1 MYINKDI
8 DDNLDSLLPASTLKF
23 GLNQGVK
30 IVKIEYG
37 ATANSENINIQFDKD
52 GVTTYG
58 SIYREKDEKN
68 ASQTLATVKHLMRAF
83 ATDEQVE
90 AALGEQ
96 ITSFKELAEKAIT
109 LIQPKIATTTVDL
122 FLEYGQRKE
131 GKTSAYL
138 QMPTVRFNGKFI
150 CPATTGV
157 YNEEYSW
164 SDDTGKTHKGLRYV
178 SGTTIHPF
186 VRYEKYMQSEATSNK
201 KVDSGAN
208 NTPATGN
215 PLQNINT
222 EAKKS
227 TW

>member
-8 DDNLDSLLPASTLKF
+8 NDNLDSLLPASTLKF

-37 ATANSENINIQFDKD
+37 STANSENINIQFEKE

-58 SIYREKDEKN
+58 SVYKETGNMKPEN
-68 ASQTLATVKHLMRAF
+68 VLATVKHLMRAF
-83 ATDEQVE
+83 ASDEQVE

-96 ITSFKELAEKAIT
+96 IASFKELAEKAIG
-109 LIQPKIATTTVDL
+109 LISPKIGTTLVDL
-122 FLEYGQRKE
+122 FLEYGLLKE
-131 GKTSAYL
+131 GKTSAFL

-150 CPATTGV
+150 CPATTMDFT
-157 YNEEYSW
+157 EENTW
-164 SDDTGKTHKGLRYV
+164 SDDTGKTCKGLRYV

-186 VRYEKYMQSEATSNK
+186 VRYEKYMQSEATNSK
-201 KVDSGAN
+201 KVGG
-208 NTPATGN
+208 NTATTTTGN
-215 PLQNINT
+215 ALQNTNT
-222 EAKKS
+222 ETKKS

>member
-8 DDNLDSLLPASTLKF
+8 NDNLDSLLPASTLRF

-37 ATANSENINIQFDKD
+37 STANSENINIQFEKE

-58 SIYREKDEKN
+58 SIYKETGNMKPEN
-68 ASQTLATVKHLMRAF
+68 VLATVKHLMRAF
-83 ATDEQVE
+83 ASDDLVE
-90 AALGEQ
+90 ATLGEQ
-96 ITSFKELAEKAIT
+96 ISSFKELAEKAIG
-109 LIQPKIATTTVDL
+109 LISPKIGTTLVDL
-122 FLEYGQRKE
+122 FLEYGLLKE

-150 CPATTGV
+150 CPATTPA
-157 YNEEYSW
+157 YTEENTW
-164 SDDTGKTHKGLRYV
+164 SDDTGKTCKGLRYV
-178 SGTTIHPF
+178 SGPNVHPF
-186 VRYEKYMQSEATSNK
+186 VRYEKYMQSEATNNK
-201 KVDSGAN
+201 KVGGNTA
-208 NTPATGN
+208 TPATGN
-215 PLQNINT
+215 ALQNTNT

>member
-8 DDNLDSLLPASTLKF
+8 NDNLDSLLPASTLKF

-37 ATANSENINIQFDKD
+37 STANSENINIQFEKE

-58 SIYREKDEKN
+58 SIYKETGNMKPEN
-68 ASQTLATVKHLMRAF
+68 VLATVKHLMRAF
-83 ATDEQVE
+83 ASDEQVE

-96 ITSFKELAEKAIT
+96 IASFKELAEKAIG
-109 LIQPKIATTTVDL
+109 LISPKIGTTLVDL
-122 FLEYGQRKE
+122 FLEYGLLKE
-131 GKTSAYL
+131 GKTSAFL

-150 CPATTGV
+150 CPATTMDFT
-157 YNEEYSW
+157 EETTW
-164 SDDTGKTHKGLRYV
+164 SDDTGKTCKGLRYV

-186 VRYEKYMQSEATSNK
+186 VRYEKYMQSEATNNK
-201 KVDSGAN
+201 KVDGGN

-215 PLQNINT
+215 ALQNTNT

>member
-8 DDNLDSLLPASTLKF
+8 NDNLDSLMGASTLKF

-30 IVKIEYG
+30 VVKIEYG

-58 SIYREKDEKN
+58 SIYKETGNMKPEN
-68 ASQTLATVKHLMRAF
+68 VLATVKHLMRAF
-83 ATDEQVE
+83 ASDEQVE

-96 ITSFKELAEKAIT
+96 IASFKELAEKAIT
-109 LIQPKIATTTVDL
+109 LIQPKIATTLVDL

-150 CPATTGV
+150 CPATTMDFT
-157 YNEEYSW
+157 EETTW
-164 SDDTGKTHKGLRYV
+164 SDDTGKTNKGLRYV

-186 VRYEKYMQSEATSNK
+186 VRYEKYMQSEATNNK
-201 KVDSGAN
+201 KVDSAN

-215 PLQNINT
+215 ALQNTNT